1 MSVLTFNEV
10 KKTRVPAKDIN
21 EHVQEKPEEII
32 SIKENIEEIQNIVP
46 EVKEPIHIPVEETQI
61 VEEFSGYKLYRDK
74 QENFCCEVTIEGA
87 RMDTSTVRLII
98 ESPEWNLLF
107 NGTIENNGK
116 CTIPIKK
123 IDILQEGTIGKI
135 RVEVI
140 ADDSIFVPWE
150 DEFKVKVSKKVSIKM
165 NETKTNTPNPI
176 QLKSGVSIN
185 IKK

>member
-123 IDILQEGTIGKI
+123 LPILSEGTCGTIKL
-135 RVEVI
+135 EVI
-140 ADDSIFVPWE
+140 AEDTVFIPWE
-150 DEFKVKVSKKVSIKM
+150 EEFTVKSSKKVMVKVLEQENSYKPRVNVKM
-165 NETKTNTPNPI
+165 
-176 QLKSGVSIN
+176 
-185 IKK
+185 